1 MFVMLVSTAIAL
13 ASTATTAPRGVA
25 AAVQQ
30 IRKDRQVL
38 RFFGNHGWLLT
49 DPRFS
54 AEARQQIAAHR
65 RSLAVAERYLAAH
78 RGTAR
83 RKQVTRRLAA
93 TRVETPAATICR
105 VFGADCDEALQVAR
119 CESGLR
125 IDAQNGQYLGL
136 FQMGVQERRL
146 FGHGN
151 TAEIQAR
158 AARRYFLA
166 SGRDW
171 SPWSCKPY

>member
-13 ASTATTAPRGVA
+13 ASTAATAPRGVA
-25 AAVQQ
+25 AAVQT

-38 RFFGNHGWLLT
+38 RFFGNHGWLLA
-49 DPRFS
+49 DPRFA
-54 AEARQQIAAHR
+54 AEAKQQIATHR
-65 RSLAVAERYLAAH
+65 RSLAAAERYLATH
-78 RGTAR
+78 R
-83 RKQVTRRLAA
+83 RKVRQKQTTRRLAA
-93 TRVETPAATICR
+93 ARVETPAATICR
-105 VFGADCDEALQVAR
+105 VFGADCNEALQVAR

-125 IDAQNGQYLGL
+125 TDAQNGQYLGL
-136 FQMGVQERRL
+136 FQMGLQARRL
-146 FGHGN
+146 FGHGD

-158 AARRYFLA
+158 AARRYFFV

>member
-1 MFVMLVSTAIAL
+1 MFVMLASTAIGL

-25 AAVQQ
+25 AAVQA

-49 DPRFS
+49 DPRF
-54 AEARQQIAAHR
+54 AAAARRQITVHR
-65 RSLAVAERYLAAH
+65 KSLVVAERYLATH
-78 RGTAR
+78 HKRVSQ
-83 RKQVTRRLAA
+83 KQTTRRLAA
-93 TRVETPAATICR
+93 AQIETPATTICR
-105 VFGADCDEALQVAR
+105 VFGEDCSEAIQVAR
-119 CESGLR
+119 CESHLR
-125 IDAQNGQYLGL
+125 TDAQNGQYLGL
-136 FQMGVQERRL
+136 FQMGMQERRL

-158 AARRYFLA
+158 AARRYFLV